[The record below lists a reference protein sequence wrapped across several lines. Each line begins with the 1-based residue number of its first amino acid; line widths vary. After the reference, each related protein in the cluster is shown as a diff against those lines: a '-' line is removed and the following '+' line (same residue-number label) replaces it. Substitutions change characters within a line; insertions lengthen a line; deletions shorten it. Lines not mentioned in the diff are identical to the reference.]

1 MEDDKVA
8 KRLDRFLVSETMIED
23 DVRIYQWVSWREES
37 DIFHVVLELAPTYVK
52 PPNAF
57 KFNPSWL
64 DEDFVK
70 MVKEQ
75 WIPCDGSLRDSTTLY
90 FEHNLEK
97 VKHIAINWALLK
109 RLKEDKALSK
119 VEF

>member
-1 MEDDKVA
+1 
-8 KRLDRFLVSETMIED
+8 
-23 DVRIYQWVSWREES
+23 
-37 DIFHVVLELAPTYVK
+37 
-52 PPNAF
+52 
-57 KFNPSWL
+57 
-64 DEDFVK
+64 

-119 VEF
+119 VESKLEALYTNKGGGFLSKESKANVIQSEEVRTKLLAEKDPMWRLKSTLA